1 MLRLLHWLLEQHPGY
16 QLLRE
21 KLTLMS
27 DRALA
32 AERKIDALEEKLELS
47 RRELVAEKDKWI
59 EYVAVITNRPP
70 VSGSREWFE
79 QQRAAVRETQKQEAS
94 EQAEML
100 NAMRQSQLAREKAR
114 AAFEQQLPA
123 FVDEKYQEADKERLE
138 YFKLSEAADMAR
150 YFDEQLSGSTQ
161 QSQQSNPPA
170 MVFTVE
176 EMGNSNGSN

>member
-79 QQRAAVRETQKQEAS
+79 QQRTADIVTGKQIG
-94 EQAEML
+94 
-100 NAMRQSQLAREKAR
+100 R
-114 AAFEQQLPA
+114 AH
-123 FVDEKYQEADKERLE
+123 V
-138 YFKLSEAADMAR
+138 
-150 YFDEQLSGSTQ
+150 
-161 QSQQSNPPA
+161 
-170 MVFTVE
+170 
-176 EMGNSNGSN
+176 

>member
-47 RRELVAEKDKWI
+47 RRELAAEKAKSI
-59 EYVAVITNRPP
+59 EYVAVMTNRPP
-70 VSGSREWFE
+70 VNGSREWFE

-150 YFDEQLSGSTQ
+150 YFDEQLTGST
-161 QSQQSNPPA
+161 QQSNPPA
-170 MVFTVE
+170 MAFTVE
-176 EMGNSNGSN
+176 EMGNINGSN